1 MLAKTAKHWKKA
13 DMNPARNILRASA
26 ALILA
31 SALLTAAISNA
42 AEQVSPIG
50 SYRSMR
56 LTDEHCD
63 GYEIRLWRFENTAL
77 GILNYCAGLVDTRA
91 FGSLEDA
98 KFDPAT
104 GELEF
109 SARLTVGMD
118 YLVGGE
124 TPSKD
129 FWTFRGKLGGGKLSG
144 TLVKVDKNYPTRPP
158 QQTRLS
164 LKQSNDKLKSFQ
176 SREDWQR
183 ATAAESSGNGPKW

>member
-1 MLAKTAKHWKKA
+1 MY
-13 DMNPARNILRASA
+13 PAPNILRTSAVLIFAS
-26 ALILA
+26 
-31 SALLTAAISNA
+31 SLLTAAICNA

-63 GYEIRLWRFENTAL
+63 GYEIKLWRFENTAL
-77 GILNYCAGLVDTRA
+77 GILNYCAGLVDTRS
-91 FGSLEDA
+91 FGSLEDT
-98 KFDPAT
+98 KFDPVT

-118 YLVGGE
+118 YLPGGE
-124 TPSKD
+124 SPSKD
-129 FWTFRGKLGGGKLSG
+129 FWTFRGKLSGGKLSG

-164 LKQSNDKLKSFQ
+164 LKESREKLKSFP
-176 SREDWQR
+176 SREDWKR
-183 ATAAESSGNGPKW
+183 STAAESSGNGPKW